1 MLAVDEGIKC
11 RSDGLQLWQ
20 RLEMVALGR
29 VRRGVESA
37 VANVEGSPMV
47 GEATEVVIALK
58 EGMTTWVVSRRWGL
72 KGRWYYHRTELRNMG
87 SSSISTSLSSTAT
100 TRAVPPLAIGVT
112 ITESLENW
120 LWVVPPLR
128 PDSTIT

>member
-37 VANVEGSPMV
+37 VANVEGS
-47 GEATEVVIALK
+47 LL
-58 EGMTTWVVSRRWGL
+58 W
-72 KGRWYYHRTELRNMG
+72 WYYHRTELRNMG

>member
-1 MLAVDEGIKC
+1 MKLSMLSFSSCMQVKDIAAIKVCMSALVSEEGKQRCLRRRRRRWQRQGKGMLTVDEGIKC

-29 VRRGVESA
+29 VRRGVEGA

-58 EGMTTWVVSRRWGL
+58 EGMTAWVVSRRWGL
-72 KGRWYYHRTELRNMG
+72 KGR
-87 SSSISTSLSSTAT
+87 
-100 TRAVPPLAIGVT
+100 
-112 ITESLENW
+112 
-120 LWVVPPLR
+120 
-128 PDSTIT
+128 